1 MPKARMEAGK
11 ELLNQPETNSSAHTL
26 LRFPSLPHLHHPLLN
41 RRRGQAY
48 KRLLSQQRSL
58 RRLNG
63 SAPTSI
69 HNAQMSYSIHMDSDQ
84 THYTIARLCALDAAA
99 REPGRK
105 G

>member
-1 MPKARMEAGK
+1 MEAGK

-26 LRFPSLPHLHHPLLN
+26 LRFPLSTSSSPLLN